1 MKPIHACMT
10 LLLGLGLSA
19 CVSVSTSPVVGPVA
33 VPAAVTVPPAIE
45 YPHIK
50 RPNLVV
56 SNLARSLTIYRDILG
71 LDASDISTSSANSYS
86 YPVFKIPE
94 GTPIRGVTLHEP
106 GEQRVLA
113 LTELASLDLPRPSDG
128 PHMSA
133 VVIGVTNL
141 PGMFEQIAALGLT
154 ITEPRVAGGADFTF
168 VEQAFVDFDG
178 HLIVLYE
185 VLPETAD

>member
-1 MKPIHACMT
+1 MT
-10 LLLGLGLSA
+10 PLKLALAAALALGASA
-19 CVSVSTSPVVGPVA
+19 CATTIAPTSA
-33 VPAAVTVPPAIE
+33 PAAPEIE
-45 YPHIK
+45 YPHVK

-56 SNLARSLTIYRDILG
+56 SDIERALTIYRDILG
-71 LDASDISTSSANSYS
+71 LTASDVSTSSAESYS

-94 GTPIRGVTLHEP
+94 GAQIRGATLHEP

-113 LTELASLDLPRPSDG
+113 LTELATLDLPRPSAA

-133 VVIGVTNL
+133 VVIGVTDL
-141 PGMFEQIAALGLT
+141 AGKFEQIEALGLT
-154 ITEPRVAGGADFTF
+154 TTEPKIAGGVDFDF

-185 VLPETAD
+185 VIPCDGC

>member
-1 MKPIHACMT
+1 MRSLYACMA
-10 LLLGLGLSA
+10 LFVGGGLPA
-19 CVSVSTSPVVGPVA
+19 CTSVANAPVA
-33 VPAAVTVPPAIE
+33 ANTPPAIE

-56 SNLARSLTIYRDILG
+56 SNLARSLSIYRDILG
-71 LDASDISTSSANSYS
+71 LTASDISTSSEDSYS

-94 GTPIRGVTLHEP
+94 GTQIRGVTLHEP

-113 LTELASLDLPRPSDG
+113 LTELASLDLPRPPDG

-133 VVIGVTNL
+133 VVIGVTDL
-141 PGMFEQIAALGLT
+141 PGIFEKVSALGLT
-154 ITEPRVAGGADFTF
+154 ITEPKVAGGADFTF
-168 VEQAFVDFDG
+168 VEQAFFDFDG

-185 VLPETAD
+185 VLPDPAG

>member
-1 MKPIHACMT
+1 MSIFKLA
-10 LLLGLGLSA
+10 L
-19 CVSVSTSPVVGPVA
+19 
-33 VPAAVTVPPAIE
+33 PAALVLSLGACAMISATTPASNAPVIE
-45 YPHIK
+45 YPHVK

-56 SNLARSLTIYRDILG
+56 SDIERSLTIYRDILG
-71 LDASDISTSSANSYS
+71 LDASDISTSSATSYS

-94 GTPIRGVTLHEP
+94 GAQIRGATLHEP

-113 LTELASLDLPRPSDG
+113 LTELATLNLPRPSAA

-133 VVIGVTNL
+133 VVIGVTGL
-141 PGMFEQIAALGLT
+141 EGKFEQIEALGLT
-154 ITEPRVAGGADFTF
+154 TTEPKIAGGVDFDF

-185 VLPETAD
+185 VLAN

>member
-1 MKPIHACMT
+1 MKPVYACVA
-10 LLLGLGLSA
+10 LFAGLGLPSCTNLASA
-19 CVSVSTSPVVGPVA
+19 PVA
-33 VPAAVTVPPAIE
+33 ASAPPAIE

-56 SNLARSLTIYRDILG
+56 SDLARSLTIYRDILG
-71 LDASDISTSSANSYS
+71 LAASDISTSSEDSYS

-94 GTPIRGVTLHEP
+94 GAQIRGITLHEP

-133 VVIGVTNL
+133 VVIGVTDL
-141 PGMFEQIAALGLT
+141 PGIFEKVSALGLT
-154 ITEPRVAGGADFTF
+154 TTEPKVAGGADFTF

-185 VLPETAD
+185 VLPEPAGD

>member
-1 MKPIHACMT
+1 MT
-10 LLLGLGLSA
+10 FFRAGLALLISCGLAGCTTVETDTAASA
-19 CVSVSTSPVVGPVA
+19 ATPV
-33 VPAAVTVPPAIE
+33 IE
-45 YPHIK
+45 YPHVK

-56 SNLARSLTIYRDILG
+56 SDIERSLTIYRDILG
-71 LDASDISTSSANSYS
+71 LDASEVSTSSPTSYS

-94 GTPIRGVTLHEP
+94 GAPIRGVSLHEP

-113 LTELASLDLPRPSDG
+113 LTELASLDLPRPSNG

-133 VVIGVTNL
+133 VVIGVNDL
-141 PGMFEQIAALGLT
+141 PGVFDQITALGLT
-154 ITEPRVAGGADFTF
+154 VTEPKIAGGADFKF

-185 VLPETAD
+185 VLPE

>member
-1 MKPIHACMT
+1 MRYLKSGFAAI
-10 LLLGLGLSA
+10 LLLGTGA
-19 CVSVSTSPVVGPVA
+19 CVTVTKGAETSAAPV
-33 VPAAVTVPPAIE
+33 IE

-56 SNLARSLTIYRDILG
+56 SDIERSLTIYRDILG
-71 LDASDISTSSANSYS
+71 LTASDVSTSSAESYS

-94 GTPIRGVTLHEP
+94 GAQIRGATLHEP

-113 LTELASLDLPRPSDG
+113 LTELATLDLPRPSAA

-133 VVIGVTNL
+133 VVIGVTDL
-141 PGMFEQIAALGLT
+141 ASKFEQVEALGLT
-154 ITEPRVAGGADFTF
+154 VTEPKIAGGVDFDF

-185 VLPETAD
+185 VLAAGTE